1 MGILDKLN
9 DKQIEAVTVGDG
21 PVLVLAGAGTGKT
34 LTLVHRIAYLI
45 GQGVAP
51 DNILAVTFT
60 NKAANEMKDR
70 IKDLLGRD
78 TRGMWYGTFHSICGR
93 LMRQYHRY
101 LPDGY
106 TNQFTIVDERDSLA
120 VIKGL
125 LGDTRSMEPR
135 MIADIISAYK
145 TRLVSPRML
154 LETATEA
161 SDIYI
166 ANLYDAYQ
174 THLRLNNSVDFDDMI
189 MLTVNM
195 MRTNKELLTRLQ
207 DKFLYVMADEYQDV
221 NYAQYQL
228 VKLLAGKHHNIFA
241 VGDDFQCLEQNDTIQ
256 TDCGPKAVKDL
267 TIGDRIQT
275 LFAGQVDYA
284 PMTAKSEP
292 RHAQTITVTT
302 ENGYRTTVSC
312 NHKMFASLP
321 PFDGTWYVYLM
332 WRPDRGYRLGIT
344 SGGLAG
350 IIGCRTHSE
359 KPKKLWLIAGYD
371 SAADAALTEISLSLQ
386 YSVPTSPYFHNGRGL
401 SMTQDHLDKLFDTYG
416 NNGLPLL
423 HDLGLH
429 FDYPNFVP
437 RNTTRQSES
446 VRNVNLYLGN
456 RKGSCQVSFE
466 SDGTR
471 IRKQFSGQQAYIE
484 ALAYANDVCEQN
496 DAVSVVEK
504 LTIDNGHLSTIPASG
519 LLIGMS
525 VPVIVDGTMQLSK
538 IVSIEQSEG
547 VVYDIEVARTGVVV
561 SDGIVSHNSIYGWR
575 GSDISLI
582 LRFAE
587 DYPDARTM
595 RLEQNYRSTKSIIGA
610 SNAVIQNNDHQIEK
624 HLWTN
629 NMTGDPV
636 YIHHAFS
643 DLAEAQWT
651 IDTIRALMDNYGYAA
666 GDFAVLY
673 RTNQQSRLIE
683 DVLLRYRMNYVMV
696 GGTSFYERTEIRD
709 LLAYMKFITN
719 PQNSISLQRILNVP
733 KRGIGAVTLD
743 KLNSYAA
750 EHNMSLG
757 ETLLYADR
765 IEGLRPSAI
774 SSITAF
780 VQLISELDPNGDAYT
795 LINEIIERTGYMG
808 HLEGCD
814 NCAERRA
821 NVRELVRVCRSYV
834 DDYPDHASYEFVQ
847 EISLLTDV
855 DRLEHGADAVK
866 LLTVHNAKGLEFPV
880 VFIVGVEERV
890 FPHHKSLDSQEEID
904 EERRLFYVAMTRAK
918 ELLYLTHADTRYW
931 YGQQASSSLPS
942 RFIEEIPS
950 ELLVA
955 L

>member
-241 VGDDFQCLEQNDTIQ
+241 VGDDFQCLEQNDIVQ

-321 PFDGTWYVYLM
+321 PFD
-332 WRPDRGYRLGIT
+332 
-344 SGGLAG
+344 
-350 IIGCRTHSE
+350 
-359 KPKKLWLIAGYD
+359 
-371 SAADAALTEISLSLQ
+371 
-386 YSVPTSPYFHNGRGL
+386 
-401 SMTQDHLDKLFDTYG
+401 
-416 NNGLPLL
+416 
-423 HDLGLH
+423 
-429 FDYPNFVP
+429 YPNFVP

-484 ALAYANDVCEQN
+484 ALAYANDVCKQN

-765 IEGLRPSAI
+765 IEGLRPSAV

-834 DDYPDHASYEFVQ
+834 DDCPDHASYEFIQ